1 MGWPVDDTWEAIAAS
16 PHGITW
22 LVTATRGTQ
31 TLSANMEVADATW
44 TATWDGNQVTSEWKG
59 SICDPLM
66 DLFTQDPLCALAPW
80 GQQLHVR
87 AAMEAG
93 RTWHAACP
101 IGVFRIEETS
111 VSDGGVWILQ
121 GTSGWRQPGFTDRF
135 APSGQQLDTTGRD
148 MLQQLADEKWVT
160 GKHPR
165 NVDVRQAM
173 EHIVDGTG
181 IRLGVWADDTRI
193 PADMDWGKD
202 RLEAALTVAKAA
214 GKTLWCDR
222 VGALQLVDDKTGRA
236 RWEFSPS
243 DDVGVSWLPSAT
255 RDGVSNG
262 AAVQAETNGSRTE
275 IWGAAYDVSSPLAWG
290 GPFGRVPDIST
301 SPTAHAAVTANR
313 EAEDRL
319 RTSMKA
325 RTATV
330 HITAPVNPAIDVM
343 DTAVVTGGRVDMTG
357 TITKISV
364 SDHMELDVSMPWEQV
379 WNA

>member
-1 MGWPVDDTWEAIAAS
+1 MGWPVDDTWKAITAS

-22 LVTATRGTQ
+22 LVTATRGNR

-44 TATWDGNQVTSEWKG
+44 TATWDGSQVTSEWKG
-59 SICDPLM
+59 SICDPLQT
-66 DLFTQDPLCALAPW
+66 LFTQDPLCALAPW
-80 GQQLHVR
+80 GQRLHVR

-93 RTWHAACP
+93 RTWQAACP

-222 VGALQLVDDKTGRA
+222 VGALQLVDDKAGHA

-243 DDVGVSWLPSAT
+243 DDVGVSWMPSAS
-255 RDGVSNG
+255 RDGVANG
-262 AAVQAETNGSRTE
+262 AAVQAETTGSRIE
-275 IWGAAYDVSSPLAWG
+275 IWGAAYDESSPLSWG
-290 GPFGRVPDIST
+290 GPFGRIPDITT
-301 SPTAHAAVTANR
+301 SSTAHATVTANR
-313 EAEDRL
+313 EASDRL
-319 RTSMKA
+319 RAAMKA
-325 RTATV
+325 RTVTV
-330 HITAPVNPAIDVM
+330 HVTAPVNPAIDVM
-343 DTAVVTGGRVDMTG
+343 DTAVIAGGQGDLTG
-357 TITKISV
+357 TITKISL
-364 SDHMELDVSMPWEQV
+364 SDRMELDVSMPWEQV